1 MSGYGYRGWDNYTDR
16 GGPMLARDWNI
27 LTNIWIK
34 LGYSYIPFPFIEVVK
49 ENLRMCS
56 EKNMEALGLKDTT
69 DER

>member
-1 MSGYGYRGWDNYTDR
+1 MNGYGFKGHRMTAN
-16 GGPMLARDWNI
+16 DWNI

-56 EKNMEALGLKDTT
+56 EKNSEALGLKDIT